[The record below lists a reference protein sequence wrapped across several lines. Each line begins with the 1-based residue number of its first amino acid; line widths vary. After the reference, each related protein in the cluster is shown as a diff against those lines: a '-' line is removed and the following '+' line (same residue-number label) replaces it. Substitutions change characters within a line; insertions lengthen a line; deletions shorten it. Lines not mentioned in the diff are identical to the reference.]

1 LWIDRR
7 QGQLKISSEA
17 TGEREVS
24 LTIEVEEERVNRARQ
39 RAAHQVSREINI
51 PGFRKG
57 RAPYDVI
64 VQRLGEG
71 VVREELV
78 GILAEDVYRE
88 AMERAEIV
96 AYGPGT
102 LVETQFD
109 PLVLTFSVPLAP
121 EVDLGDYTAFRRPF
135 DDAEVTNE
143 AVARALEAIR
153 EQNAILAP
161 VDRPAALGDVV
172 GARLTGRAA
181 DGSLIVDEEE
191 ASVFLDP
198 DAEEPIPGFIDALVG
213 IEKDEERTFTLPL
226 PDDPRLEEAQ
236 TGDAAFTARADSV
249 HERIVPELDD
259 DLART
264 VGNYDTLEELT
275 HDIRQR
281 IWEREQAK
289 AESEY
294 ADRVLQDV
302 IDGAEVSWPSA
313 MLEEGIDDAVKA
325 YERQIE
331 RNEHMMLTDYLR
343 IQGKTMDQLREELR
357 PDVEQSTERSLV
369 LWEVVEQE
377 GLAVSDEE
385 LDKQIAES
393 SEAYGERADEVRAG
407 LGTPAARTELRTRM
421 LANRAV
427 ERLVAIARGE
437 AEGSAEAVAEPLAP
451 EDLDDSDG

>member
-1 LWIDRR
+1 
-7 QGQLKISSEA
+7 LKISSEP

-39 RAAHQVSREINI
+39 RAARQVSREINI

-64 VQRLGEG
+64 VQRLGER

-78 GILAEDVYRE
+78 AILAEDVYRE
-88 AMERAEIV
+88 AMEQAEIV
-96 AYGPGT
+96 PYGPGT
-102 LVETQFD
+102 LVETQFE

-121 EVDLGDYTAFRRPF
+121 EVDLGDYSAYRRPF
-135 DDAEVTNE
+135 EDAQVTDE
-143 AVARALEAIR
+143 AVAGALEAIR

-172 GARLTGRAA
+172 GGRLAGRAA
-181 DGSLIVDEEE
+181 DGSPIVDEEE

-198 DAEEPIPGFIDALVG
+198 DADEPIPGFIDALIG
-213 IEKDEERTFTLPL
+213 IEKDEERVFTLPL
-226 PDDPRLEEAQ
+226 PDDARLEAAQ
-236 TGDAAFTARADSV
+236 AGDAEFTALAKSV

-275 HDIRQR
+275 NDIRGR
-281 IWEREQAK
+281 IWEREQAN

-294 ADRVLQDV
+294 ADQVLQDV
-302 IDGAEVSWPSA
+302 IDQAEVSWPSA
-313 MLEEGIDDAVKA
+313 MLDEGIDDAVKA

-331 RNEHMMLTDYLR
+331 RNEHMMLADYLR

-357 PDVEQSTERSLV
+357 PGVEQSTKRSLV

-385 LDKQIAES
+385 LDRQIAES

-407 LGTPAARTELRTRM
+407 LDTPAARSELRTRL
-421 LANRAV
+421 LASRAV

-437 AEGSAEAVAEPLAP
+437 AQGPSEDVDEPHTPEEREDSAE
-451 EDLDDSDG
+451 

>member
-1 LWIDRR
+1 
-7 QGQLKISSEA
+7 LKTSSEP

-24 LTIEVEEERVNRARQ
+24 LTIEVEEERVNQARQ
-39 RAAHQVSREINI
+39 RAARQVSREINI

-57 RAPYDVI
+57 RAPYEVI
-64 VQRLGEG
+64 VQRLGED

-88 AMERAEIV
+88 AIEQAEIV

-102 LVETQFD
+102 LVDTQFE
-109 PLVLTFSVPLAP
+109 PLVLTFSIPLAP
-121 EVDLGDYTAFRRPF
+121 EVDLGDYTAYRQPF
-135 DDAEVTNE
+135 DDAQVTDE

-153 EQNAILAP
+153 QQNAILAP
-161 VDRPAALGDVV
+161 VERPAALGDVV
-172 GARLTGRAA
+172 GARLTGRASN
-181 DGSLIVDEEE
+181 GSLIVDEEE

-198 DAEEPIPGFIDALVG
+198 DADEPMPGFIDALVG
-213 IEKDEERTFTLPL
+213 IEQDEERVFTLPL
-226 PDDPRLEEAQ
+226 PDDDRLEAAQ
-236 TGDAAFTARADSV
+236 AGDAQFTAVARSV
-249 HERIVPELDD
+249 HKRIVPELDD

-275 HDIRQR
+275 NDIRQR
-281 IWEREQAK
+281 IWEREQAN
-289 AESEY
+289 AESQY

-302 IDGAEVSWPSA
+302 IDHAQVSWPA
-313 MLEEGIDDAVKA
+313 VMLEEGIDDALKA

-331 RNEHMMLTDYLR
+331 RNEHMMLADYLR
-343 IQGKTMDQLREELR
+343 VRGKTMDELREELR
-357 PDVEQSTERSLV
+357 PNVEQSTKRSLV

-393 SEAYGERADEVRAG
+393 SAAYGDRADEVRAG
-407 LGTPAARTELRTRM
+407 LDRPAARSELRTRL

-427 ERLVAIARGE
+427 ARLVAIARGE
-437 AEGSAEAVAEPLAP
+437 AEGPAEAVDEPHAA
-451 EDLDDSDG
+451 EDLEDSHE

>member
-1 LWIDRR
+1 
-7 QGQLKISSEA
+7 LKISSEP

-24 LTIEVEEERVNRARQ
+24 LTIEVEEERVSRARQ
-39 RAAHQVSREINI
+39 RVARQVSRDVNI

-64 VQRLGEG
+64 VQRLGER

-78 GILAEDVYRE
+78 GFLAEDVYRE
-88 AMERAEIV
+88 ALEQAEIV
-96 AYGPGT
+96 PYGPGT
-102 LVETQFD
+102 LMETQFE

-121 EVDLGDYTAFRRPF
+121 EVELGEYTAYRRPF
-135 DDAEVTNE
+135 DDAEVTEE
-143 AVARALEAIR
+143 AVTQALEAIR

-161 VDRPAALGDVV
+161 VDRPAALGDVL
-172 GARLTGRAA
+172 GAQLIGRAS

-198 DAEEPIPGFIDALVG
+198 DGDEPIPGFITALVG
-213 IEKDEERTFTLPL
+213 IQQDEERAFTLPL
-226 PDDPRLEEAQ
+226 PDDAGLEEAQ
-236 TGDAAFTARADSV
+236 GGDAEFTAVVKSV

-275 HDIRQR
+275 NDIRQR
-281 IWEREQAK
+281 IWEREQAS

-302 IDGAEVSWPSA
+302 IDQATVSWPAA

-331 RNEHMMLTDYLR
+331 RSEHMLLDDYLR
-343 IQGKTMDQLREELR
+343 IQGKTTAELREELR
-357 PDVEQSTERSLV
+357 PEVEESTKRSLV
-369 LWEVVEQE
+369 LWEIVEQE
-377 GLAVSDEE
+377 SLSVSEEE

-393 SEAYGERADEVRAG
+393 TEAYGDRADEVRAG
-407 LGTPAARTELRTRM
+407 LEAPAARSELRTRL

-427 ERLVAIARGE
+427 QRLVAIARGE
-437 AEGSAEAVAEPLAP
+437 PGEPSEVGDEPAGTEEL
-451 EDLDDSDG
+451 EDSGE